1 MIACRLIA
9 LVACLGLSSAALAQ
23 DDRIVTGSSDFCSDE
38 ELKAS
43 FGARERFDGIMFSF
57 VDGVLF
63 TPCTADRPCD
73 ARTEG
78 ESLDLESSGRA
89 WERMTD
95 AGFNGWGYYR
105 LRFEGRRGRWDLS
118 QSCDLR
124 PEQFYQLDR
133 VISVTR
139 IADR

>member
-23 DDRIVTGSSDFCSDE
+23 DDRIVTGGSDFCSDE

-43 FGARERFDGIMFSF
+43 CGARERFDGIMFSV

-63 TPCTADRPCD
+63 TPCD

-78 ESLDLESSGRA
+78 ESLDIESSGRA